1 MESSVGHAGREQ
13 EIVDLCAATFAA
25 SEGSEEG
32 ERIRTLVTGLLGMAP
47 QEDVVV
53 FCAQEGSTL
62 LGCVVVSRLRYDQDD
77 RTVVVLAPVAVRTDR
92 QGEGIGQQLL
102 RYGLEALRGRG
113 VDVVLTYGDP
123 AYYGK
128 VGFGQITE
136 DVAPAPLPLSFPDGW
151 LGQSLTDQ
159 PLTPLRGACRCV
171 PALNSPEYW

>member
-1 MESSVGHAGREQ
+1 VASVSALASPGLVRAGGGRWSSPPATRAA
-13 EIVDLCAATFAA
+13 IDLCAATFAP

-47 QEDVVV
+47 QEDVV
-53 FCAQEGSTL
+53 AL
-62 LGCVVVSRLRYDQDD
+62 LGCVVVSRLRYDQAD

-113 VDVVLTYGDP
+113 VDVVHTYGDP

-136 DVAPAPLPLSFPDGW
+136 DVASAPLPLSFRTAGW
-151 LGQSLTDQ
+151 DS
-159 PLTPLRGACRCV
+159 R
-171 PALNSPEYW
+171 